1 MGGCYKI
8 LKEDNLAINNLRF
21 NSSNLMIFIS
31 SFIALVVIF
40 SYGMSNVEAANP
52 GDIIYVN
59 NSGGSD
65 LNDGSS
71 WLYAKQTISNATET
85 VNTNGTVNIANGQY
99 TGSSNTGIIIDK
111 NMNIIGESQANT
123 IIDGQQSGNAIFTI
137 ISGINVTIINLTFT
151 NNSAVDGSAID
162 NAGTLTVT
170 NDTFTANTAYGV
182 GGAINNV
189 GTLNVVNNTFTNNR
203 DNFYGGAIHN
213 SGTLT
218 VIGNNFTGNMA
229 LLPPSGGSYGGAIY
243 NDGGNLSISDTNIFV
258 NNFASYG
265 ADIYGLYTY
274 IPPNV
279 IADINGGLYNS
290 TKNVGLKINEP
301 GTIYYTTDGSTPTFN
316 SNRYLSPL
324 TISKTTTLKFYG
336 MDLLGNNSP
345 VNTDTYTI
353 DTVPPILSVNILGG
367 YYNTTQN
374 VKLNINENGTI
385 YYTLNGTNPTTLS
398 SKYSTTIPITTTKV
412 LKYMGVDLAGNKSPI
427 STQTYTID
435 KVAPTVSATVPTNN
449 YVHAT
454 LNSPITITFNE
465 KIVAGVNYSK
475 IYVKDVTTG
484 KNVAI
489 TKTIAGNVLTI
500 KETVNRIFKDKYMVY
515 IPAGA
520 VKDVA
525 LNNLAK
531 VYTFNFVTG
540 TPVKFYSGNGVSF
553 YYPVNWVV
561 QSMPQDGCE
570 ILEAYDM
577 YSASQEA
584 PSFQIQIVPNP
595 LGMSDQE
602 ALDSFASSSD
612 IPGYKII
619 SKTTL
624 TLNGNKAYEIMYT
637 ISDKS
642 VYNQIMEDQ
651 EIYLVKNHKLYIL
664 DYTAPYKTFS
674 NEKGTIALILNGF
687 KIQ

>member
-1 MGGCYKI
+1 
-8 LKEDNLAINNLRF
+8 
-21 NSSNLMIFIS
+21 MIFIS
-31 SFIALVVIF
+31 IFIALVVIF
-40 SYGMSNVEAANP
+40 SYGMGNVEAANP
-52 GDIIYVN
+52 GDTIYVN

-71 WLYAKQTISNATET
+71 WLYAKQTISNATGT

-137 ISGINVTIINLTFT
+137 ISGINVTIINLTLT
-151 NNSAVDGSAID
+151 NNSAVEGSAID

-170 NDTFTANTAYGV
+170 NDTFTNNTAYGV
-182 GGAINNV
+182 GGAINNL

-218 VIGNNFTGNMA
+218 VIGNNFTDNMA
-229 LLPPSGGSYGGAIY
+229 LLPQSGGSYGGAIY

-279 IADINGGLYNS
+279 NADINGGLYNS
-290 TKNVGLKINEP
+290 TKNVALIINEP

-324 TISKTTTLKFYG
+324 TISKTTTLKFYA

-353 DTVPPILSVNILGG
+353 DMVPPILSVNILGG

-385 YYTLNGTNPTTLS
+385 YYTLNGTNPTTSS
-398 SKYSTTIPITTTKV
+398 SKYSTTIPITATKV

-435 KVAPTVSATVPTNN
+435 TVPPTVSTTAPTNN
-449 YVHAT
+449 YIHAT

-465 KIVAGVNYSK
+465 KIVAGINYSK
-475 IYVKDVTTG
+475 IYVKDMTTG
-484 KNVAI
+484 KTVAI
-489 TKTIAGNVLTI
+489 TKTISGNILTI
-500 KETVNRIFKDKYMVY
+500 KEPVNRIFKDKYMVY
-515 IPAGA
+515 MPAGA

-525 LNNLAK
+525 GNNLVK

-540 TPVKFYSGNGVSF
+540 TPVKAYSGNGVSF

-570 ILEAYDM
+570 ILEVYDM
-577 YSASQEA
+577 YSSSQED
-584 PSFQIQIVPNP
+584 PSLQIQIVPNP

-612 IPGYKII
+612 SPGYKII

-637 ISDKS
+637 VNDKS
-642 VYNQIMEDQ
+642 MYNQIMGDQ

-664 DYTAPYKTFS
+664 DYTAPYNTFS